1 MLNITERQDADVAIL
16 DLEGNL
22 IMGGGSVHLRDAI
35 RNLIKEGK
43 RKILLNFTGVKYID
57 SSGIG
62 ELISGLVAVN
72 REDGH
77 MKLLNLSEKAKE
89 VMALSSL
96 LSLFEIYDDEAEALN
111 SY

>member
-16 DLEGNL
+16 DLERHL